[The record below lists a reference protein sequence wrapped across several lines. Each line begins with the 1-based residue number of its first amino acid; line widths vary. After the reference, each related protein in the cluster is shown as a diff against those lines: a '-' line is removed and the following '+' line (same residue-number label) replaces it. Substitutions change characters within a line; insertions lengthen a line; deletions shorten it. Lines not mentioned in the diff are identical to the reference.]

1 MFQDRKLS
9 QEEKIPDLVLD
20 IQFEILKLLSEK
32 DDLTKENEVLKHYR
46 LSCMKLQ
53 KENSQLR
60 ERLELLQVVPSF
72 NKDPD
77 CCLDFPGLSR
87 TSPDGQAEAEQ
98 SEENVYVTNC
108 DQVFNGKSLK

>member
-1 MFQDRKLS
+1 MSSLFTDREFTH
-9 QEEKIPDLVLD
+9 EENFPDLVLD

-72 NKDPD
+72 NKETE
-77 CCLDFPGLSR
+77 CCLDFPDLSR
-87 TSPDGQAEAEQ
+87 SSPDGQAEAQ
-98 SEENVYVTNC
+98 H
-108 DQVFNGKSLK
+108 QGGKFYLNQL

>member
-20 IQFEILKLLSEK
+20 IQFEILKLLAEK
-32 DDLTKENEVLKHYR
+32 DDLIKENEVLKHYR

-60 ERLELLQVVPSF
+60 ERLELLQVVPAL
-72 NKDPD
+72 NKDPG
-77 CCLDFPGLSR
+77 CFVDFPGLSR
-87 TSPDGQAEAEQ
+87 TSPDGQAEAQQHE
-98 SEENVYVTNC
+98 
-108 DQVFNGKSLK
+108 GKFYLNQL